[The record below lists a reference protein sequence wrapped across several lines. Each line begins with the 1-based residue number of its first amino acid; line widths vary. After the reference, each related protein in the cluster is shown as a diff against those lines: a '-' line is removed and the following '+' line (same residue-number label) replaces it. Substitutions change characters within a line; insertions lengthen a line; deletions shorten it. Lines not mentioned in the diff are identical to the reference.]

1 MPEKR
6 VIYLI
11 AVLLAGLASGC
22 VSNRKFNALQQSALT
37 TEQSLREELKQTLVE
52 SSRYKEQ
59 YENTRDE
66 LIKSNSSF
74 NQIVAENI
82 LLEKKINDLNAK
94 LGSVSSEAESIR
106 ETLYQEL
113 SEQNEI
119 LAQKDAQLSEIAE
132 IYQTDQTQL
141 ETILSQL
148 LDQFKSAKD
157 SELEIKQEASQV
169 KVILYASYLFGSN
182 GKITAGAGKVLQQL
196 GKTLQQYPTLPVTVT
211 GHTDP
216 DAANSQHNNQ
226 DNLDISVIRAA
237 SIARVLIQDAG
248 MPSNQIEVVGVGAAQ
263 PRVSNET
270 PAGRALNNRVE
281 VIIRVNWP
289 MLLRKISNIN
299 LE

>member
-1 MPEKR
+1 MPLKR
-6 VIYLI
+6 VTL
-11 AVLLAGLASGC
+11 LLAVIISGLMSGC
-22 VSNRKFNALQQSALT
+22 VSSRKYSELQQST
-37 TEQSLREELKQTLVE
+37 EKTEQSLREELKQTLVE
-52 SSRYKEQ
+52 SSRFKEQ

-66 LIKSNSSF
+66 LIKANSAF

-148 LDQFKSAKD
+148 MGQFKSAKD

-169 KVILYASYLFGSN
+169 KMILYASYLFGSN
-182 GKITAGAGKVLQQL
+182 GKISAGAGKVLQQL

-216 DAANSQHNNQ
+216 DAASGQHTTQ
-226 DNLDISVIRAA
+226 DNLEISVLRAA

-248 MPSNQIEVVGVGAAQ
+248 MPANQIEVIGVGASQ

-281 VIIRVNWP
+281 ITIRVNWP
-289 MLLRKISNIN
+289 LLLRKISSIN